1 MKDAILGLIE
11 GIAASLQ
18 ALGSGGVSSY
28 LTAGIGAFPAAYS
41 ACQSV
46 ANNICKPVAYTLLT
60 IFMMID
66 LYQTIMQLSQQG
78 GGGMAA
84 TSSIIKSA
92 MKYAVVKWAI
102 DFSSSILSAIFS
114 VSVSV
119 TSAIGTTLNVSM
131 DASIA
136 ALKAQVDQMTGGP
149 VSNLGSFLIVAI
161 AYFFAWIATIGINVV
176 ILSRFVQ
183 VYVFVALAPIPFA
196 TFPEQHASQIGI
208 SFLRGFASVCLQAAV
223 IAIACR
229 LFPLFAST
237 ISPTDQTLLGYCLQI
252 GILCLVLLSSV
263 FSSSQVAKS
272 VFGAA

>member
-18 ALGSGGVSSY
+18 ALGAGGVSSY
-28 LTAGIGAFPAAYS
+28 LTAGIGAFPAVYS

-46 ANNICKPVAYTLLT
+46 ANNVCKPVAYTLLT

-78 GGGMAA
+78 GGMAA

-102 DFSSSILSAIFS
+102 DSSSSILSAIFS

-119 TSAIGTTLNVSM
+119 TSSIGTTLNVSM
-131 DASIA
+131 DATVT
-136 ALKAQVDQMTGGP
+136 ALETQVDQMTGGP
-149 VSNLGSFLIVAI
+149 LSNLGSFLIVAI
-161 AYFFAWIATIGINVV
+161 AYFFAWIATIGVNVV
-176 ILSRFVQ
+176 VLSRFVQ

-208 SFLRGFASVCLQAAV
+208 SFLRGFASVCLQSAV
-223 IAIACR
+223 IALACR

-237 ISPTDQTLLGYCLQI
+237 ISPTDQSLLGYCLQI
-252 GILCLVLLSSV
+252 GILCLVLLVSV
-263 FSSSQVAKS
+263 FSSGQVAKS